1 MSLQSSNLFAHLR
14 AGFPA
19 DLDAIAVYDG
29 NLHYSWL
36 DLERGSAMMAN
47 WLLSLNLPAGSRVA
61 MQVDKS
67 VEALMLYLATL
78 RSGLVLLP
86 LNTAYQG
93 AEMGYFIDNA
103 APAVVVCKP

>member
-1 MSLQSSNLFAHLR
+1 MSQNSANLYAQLR

-19 DLDAIAVYDG
+19 NLDATAVYDG
-29 NLHYSWL
+29 DLHYSWR

-47 WLLSLNLPAGSRVA
+47 WLLSLDLPAGSRVA

-86 LNTAYQG
+86 QLTI
-93 AEMGYFIDNA
+93 FLL
-103 APAVVVCKP
+103 C